1 MNMKKG
7 DLKPSLSI
15 TCTSD
20 GAVVDLTTATSI
32 TVVARR
38 EGAST
43 VLFSRAATGD
53 AQGVV
58 TMAWEAGDTDTEGR
72 INIEVLVT
80 WPGSL
85 PQRFPATS
93 YLSVDIQ
100 PNLS

>member
-7 DLKPSLSI
+7 DLTPNLSI

-20 GAVVDLTTATSI
+20 GAAVNLTTASSI

-43 VLFSRAATGD
+43 PLFSRAATGNSS
-53 AQGVV
+53 GVV
-58 TMAWEAGDTDTEGR
+58 TMSWVAGDTDTVGR

-80 WPGSL
+80 WPGAK

-93 YLSVDIQ
+93 YLSVDIL